1 MGNTIRFPY
10 DSRSPAKCKP
20 LPLPACILDTGPP
33 APRLLHHCRKS
44 SNMYS
49 SMRSATLPKCLAL
62 LGLIFL
68 SFPPQIL
75 AAGEAFP
82 VARIDVRTKYPSP
95 PPETYR
101 PLILL
106 EEGKETTVKK
116 IEAVEKTLKNSGLF
130 RSVSVAVEETPEGVS
145 IRFDLWQMERVN
157 KIKIKRNWLV
167 LSSSIYRILGMQQGD
182 PFEEEALPSEV
193 ERIKDLYEKKGWY
206 ETAVTPS
213 YEQDPEDGSVRLT
226 YLIRRGHHI
235 RFSPIELEGAQA
247 GDPEQIRRILRI
259 WPWVTAKRL
268 DKRLDK
274 VRAYYARLG
283 FPSARIRVKALE
295 TGKGEKNRGALHIG
309 IDEGKKLVENVKGND
324 ALSVREVLEATTFSR
339 NQGYGLFDTEDSVE
353 TIRKLYEKKGFPDAR
368 VTFKRKE
375 TDKEVAV
382 SFSVEEG
389 KKAFI
394 GKIAFQ
400 GNQAFSDKMLSEQIL
415 TRSRNLLLLRR
426 GRFLTGKWDKDLG
439 TIVNLYLAEGF
450 QDVSVESSLEPI
462 PGKKHRL
469 LLQIRIHKGPR
480 HTIASSAIRGVRPE
494 WETVLREETFLKPG
508 EPFHEGKIV
517 AEARRIGGFYA
528 KRGYLLARVDND
540 FRVLEDHTV
549 EVTFNV
555 HEGPCF
561 RLSGLIITGNQKTR
575 PKTIQKTFRIIEG
588 DPIDNE
594 KLSKTRRRLF
604 RLGIF
609 EGLSLRVPGLDL
621 AAQEM
626 RDEGEEEVERPVLIE
641 VREKKSL
648 GAEVGI
654 SYDSDWGLEGLLS
667 LREENLLGRAKKVTM
682 DVIGGKERTEVRLAY
697 ADPTLMAQ
705 RATLTAQAKYE
716 RSVGEAYT
724 ERRISFEGGLFRKL
738 RHEYTPGLFLI
749 LDDAVTYDV
758 ASTAPDAPEP
768 SSTTNLFVRP
778 QIVRDT
784 RQDKLYPRDG
794 SYSQARVAVS
804 NQAWGS
810 DDELVIYQLWLQD
823 YFELK
828 PNWILAGRLSLD
840 NVAPYGSTDAV
851 PSTYLLF
858 AGGNNSVRG
867 FPRDGLGPKDL
878 SGTPKGGTTRII
890 GNMEIRFPIY
900 RLIHGV
906 AFVDVG
912 SLTDGFEEIGFD
924 TFRWSTGAGLR
935 LYTPVGPIRLEYG
948 YQLQENPPLSRG
960 EFHFA
965 LGFPF

>member
-1 MGNTIRFPY
+1 
-10 DSRSPAKCKP
+10 
-20 LPLPACILDTGPP
+20 
-33 APRLLHHCRKS
+33 
-44 SNMYS
+44 
-49 SMRSATLPKCLAL
+49 MRSASLAKLLAL
-62 LGLIFL
+62 VGLIFL
-68 SFPPQIL
+68 SFPHQVL

-82 VARIDVRTKYPSP
+82 VTRIDVRTKYPSP

-101 PLILL
+101 PLIPL
-106 EEGKETTVKK
+106 EKGKETTAKK
-116 IEAVEKTLKNSGLF
+116 IEAVENLLKNSGLF
-130 RSVSVAVEETPEGVS
+130 RSVSVTTEEAPEGISVV
-145 IRFDLWQMERVN
+145 FDLGQMERVN
-157 KIKIKRNWLV
+157 RIRIKRNWLV
-167 LSSSIYRILGMQQGD
+167 LSSSIYRILAMQQGD
-182 PFEEEALPSEV
+182 PFEEATLPAEA
-193 ERIKDLYEKKGWY
+193 ERIKALYEKKGWY
-206 ETAVTPS
+206 ETVVTYS
-213 YEQDPEDGSVRLT
+213 YDRDPEDGSVRVS
-226 YLIRRGHHI
+226 YRIRRGHHI
-235 RFSPIELEGAQA
+235 RFSPIELEGVQA
-247 GDPEQIRRILRI
+247 GDPEQIRKILRI

-274 VRAYYARLG
+274 VRAYYGRLG
-283 FPSARIRVKALE
+283 FPAARIRVKALE
-295 TGKGEKNRGALHIG
+295 IGKGEKNRGALHIG
-309 IDEGKKLVENVKGND
+309 IDEGKKLVVNVKGND
-324 ALSVREVLEATTFSR
+324 ALPAREILEATTFSR

-368 VTFKRKE
+368 VTFKRTE
-375 TDKEVAV
+375 TDTEVRV

-389 KKAFI
+389 KRAFI

-400 GNQAFSDKMLSEQIL
+400 GNEAFSDKLLSEQIL
-415 TRSRNLLLLRR
+415 TRSRDLILLRR
-426 GRFLTGKWDKDLG
+426 GRFLTDKWDKDLG
-439 TIVNLYLAEGF
+439 AIVNFYLAEGF
-450 QDVSVESSLEPI
+450 QDVNVENSLEPI
-462 PGKKHRL
+462 PGKKDRV
-469 LLQIRIHKGPR
+469 LLQVRIHEGPR
-480 HTIASSAIRGVRPE
+480 YTIASSTMRGVRTD
-494 WETVLREETFLKPG
+494 WETALREETFLKPG

-555 HEGPCF
+555 REGPCF
-561 RLSGLIITGNQKTR
+561 RLSGLIITGNRKTR
-575 PKTIQKTFRIIEG
+575 PKTIQKTFRIMGG

-594 KLSKTRRRLF
+594 KLSKTRQRLF

-621 AAQEM
+621 AAQAL
-626 RDEGEEEVERPVLIE
+626 RDDGEEEAERPVLIE

-648 GAEVGI
+648 GVEVGI
-654 SYDSDWGLEGLLS
+654 RYDSDWGLEGLFS
-667 LREENLLGRAKKVTM
+667 LREENLLGRAKKVNV
-682 DVIGGKERTEVRLAY
+682 DVLGGQERTEVRLAY

-716 RSVGEAYT
+716 RAVREAYT
-724 ERRISFEGGLFRKL
+724 ERRISFESGLFRKL
-738 RHEYTPGLFLI
+738 RNEYTPGLFLI

-758 ASTAPDAPEP
+758 KSNAPDAPEP

-810 DDELVIYQLWLQD
+810 DDELVIYQLQLQD

-828 PNWILAGRLSLD
+828 PDWILAGRLSLD
-840 NVAPYGSTDAV
+840 DVAPYGSTDAV

-906 AFVDVG
+906 GFVDVG

-935 LYTPVGPIRLEYG
+935 LHTPVGPIRLEYG
-948 YQLQENPPLSRG
+948 YQLQENPPLGRG

>member
-1 MGNTIRFPY
+1 
-10 DSRSPAKCKP
+10 
-20 LPLPACILDTGPP
+20 
-33 APRLLHHCRKS
+33 
-44 SNMYS
+44 
-49 SMRSATLPKCLAL
+49 MRSASLAKLLAL
-62 LGLIFL
+62 VGLIFL
-68 SFPPQIL
+68 SFPHQVL

-82 VARIDVRTKYPSP
+82 VTRIDVRTKYPSP

-101 PLILL
+101 PLIPL
-106 EEGKETTVKK
+106 EKGKETTAKK
-116 IEAVEKTLKNSGLF
+116 IEAVENLLKNSGLF
-130 RSVSVAVEETPEGVS
+130 RSVSVTTEEAPEGISVV
-145 IRFDLWQMERVN
+145 FDLGQMERVN
-157 KIKIKRNWLV
+157 RIRIKRNWLV
-167 LSSSIYRILGMQQGD
+167 LSSSIYRILAMQQGD
-182 PFEEEALPSEV
+182 PFEEATLPAEA
-193 ERIKDLYEKKGWY
+193 ERIKALYEKKGWY
-206 ETAVTPS
+206 ETVVTYS
-213 YEQDPEDGSVRLT
+213 YDRDPEDGSVRVS
-226 YLIRRGHHI
+226 YRIRRGHHI
-235 RFSPIELEGAQA
+235 RFSPIELEGVQA
-247 GDPEQIRRILRI
+247 GDPEQIRKILRI

-274 VRAYYARLG
+274 VRAYYGRLG
-283 FPSARIRVKALE
+283 FPAARIRVKALE
-295 TGKGEKNRGALHIG
+295 IGKGEKNRGALHIG
-309 IDEGKKLVENVKGND
+309 IDEGKKLVVNVKGND
-324 ALSVREVLEATTFSR
+324 ALPAREILEATTFSR

-368 VTFKRKE
+368 VTFKRTE
-375 TDKEVAV
+375 TDTEVRV

-389 KKAFI
+389 KRAFI

-400 GNQAFSDKMLSEQIL
+400 GNEAFSDKLLSEQIL
-415 TRSRNLLLLRR
+415 TRSRDLILLRR
-426 GRFLTGKWDKDLG
+426 GRFLTDKWDKDLG
-439 TIVNLYLAEGF
+439 AIVNFYLAEGF
-450 QDVSVESSLEPI
+450 QDVNVENSLEPI
-462 PGKKHRL
+462 PGKKDRV
-469 LLQIRIHKGPR
+469 LLQVRIHEGPR
-480 HTIASSAIRGVRPE
+480 YTIASSTMRGVRTD
-494 WETVLREETFLKPG
+494 WETALREETFFKPG

-555 HEGPCF
+555 REGPCF
-561 RLSGLIITGNQKTR
+561 RLSGLIITGNRKTR
-575 PKTIQKTFRIIEG
+575 PKTIQKTFRIMGG

-594 KLSKTRRRLF
+594 KLSKTRQRLF

-621 AAQEM
+621 AAQAM
-626 RDEGEEEVERPVLIE
+626 RDDGEEEAERPVLIE

-648 GAEVGI
+648 GVEVGI
-654 SYDSDWGLEGLLS
+654 RYDSDWGLEGLFS
-667 LREENLLGRAKKVTM
+667 LREENLLGRAKKVNV
-682 DVIGGKERTEVRLAY
+682 DVLGGQERTEVRLAY

-716 RSVGEAYT
+716 RAVREAYT
-724 ERRISFEGGLFRKL
+724 ERRISFESGLFRKL
-738 RHEYTPGLFLI
+738 RNEYTPGLFLI

-758 ASTAPDAPEP
+758 KSNAPDAPEP

-810 DDELVIYQLWLQD
+810 DDELVIYQLQLQD

-828 PNWILAGRLSLD
+828 PDWILAGRLSLD
-840 NVAPYGSTDAV
+840 DVAPYGSTDAV

-906 AFVDVG
+906 GFVDVG

-935 LYTPVGPIRLEYG
+935 LHTPVGPIRLEYG
-948 YQLQENPPLSRG
+948 YQLQENPPLGRG